1 MFLIMY
7 ILYMWYVYRQMTLDY
22 WVEIGMLSEVEIDNI
37 NLAYWTTALVGLNLL
52 ILQVNY

>member
-7 ILYMWYVYRQMTLDY
+7 ILYMWYVYRQMTLGY
-22 WVEIGMLSEVEIDNI
+22 WLEIGMLSEMEIDNI

>member
-22 WVEIGMLSEVEIDNI
+22 WVGIGMLSEAEIDNI